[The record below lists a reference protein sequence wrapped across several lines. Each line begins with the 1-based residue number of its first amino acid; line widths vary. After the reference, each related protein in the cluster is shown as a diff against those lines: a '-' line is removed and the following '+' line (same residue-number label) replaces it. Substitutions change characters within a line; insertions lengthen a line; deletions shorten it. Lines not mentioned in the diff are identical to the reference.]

1 MPGRILTRG
10 AISLFAAHS
19 CSCCCLLV
27 PALLCLT
34 DSTIAPPQ
42 NQRYSLTNVSR
53 LLDKKKYTIEKEAPM
68 WYFVCKG
75 LSIDDVRVSRDIA
88 VFQEKRPEAGFE
100 TGDFAK
106 EKLGGG
112 GYRRTTTCL
121 IYTCVKQG
129 YRRTTRV

>member
-1 MPGRILTRG
+1 
-10 AISLFAAHS
+10 
-19 CSCCCLLV
+19 
-27 PALLCLT
+27 
-34 DSTIAPPQ
+34 
-42 NQRYSLTNVSR
+42 
-53 LLDKKKYTIEKEAPM
+53 M

-106 EKLGGG
+106 EKLFGG

-129 YRRTTRV
+129 YRRTTTCLIYTCVKQGYRRTTRV